1 MRKLAVSASFL
12 QEEHCTKISET
23 AQRCGFAAD
32 FYTDS
37 PLPLERA
44 ADYEVI
50 YAEPS
55 RELLRAATS
64 LRWFCSCFAGVESI
78 TDESLF
84 HDGDVLLTNS
94 AGAYG
99 LTIAEHITM
108 VALML
113 LRQMPTCMEDM
124 RQRRWNK
131 IPSMRSI
138 YGSTITVLG
147 TGDIGTQ
154 FARRAKAMGADAI
167 YGVRRSHKSCDSTF
181 DRIYTNE
188 QLDDVLPQ
196 TEILVM
202 ALPSTP
208 ETVGILSRER
218 IALLPK
224 NAIVINVGRGT
235 AVDQEALMEAL
246 NEERIAGAALDV
258 MVPEPLPE
266 DHPLW
271 TTKNLLLTPH
281 VSGQTSLPET
291 VTRNVDMFCRD
302 LENYTSGRP
311 LAHLVDRRRG
321 Y

>member
-1 MRKLAVSASFL
+1 MRKLAVSAPFL
-12 QEEHCTKISET
+12 KKEHCTQITQT
-23 AQRCGFAAD
+23 AQRCGFTPD
-32 FYTDS
+32 FYIETPLS
-37 PLPLERA
+37 PAQA

-55 RELLRAATS
+55 RELIRAATS
-64 LRWFCSCFAGVESI
+64 LRWFCSCFAGVEAI

-84 HDGDVLLTNS
+84 HNADVLLTNS

-108 VALML
+108 VTLML

-138 YGSTITVLG
+138 YGSSITVLG

-154 FARRAKAMGADAI
+154 FARRAKALGAASI
-167 YGVRRSHKSCDSTF
+167 CGVRRSQKPCDSAF
-181 DRIYTNE
+181 DRVYTND
-188 QLDDVLPQ
+188 QLDEVLPQ

-202 ALPSTP
+202 ALPSTA
-208 ETVGILSRER
+208 ETTGILSRER

-235 AVDQEALMEAL
+235 AIDQEALMEAL

-258 MVPEPLPE
+258 MVPEPLPA

-271 TTKNLLLTPH
+271 NTKNLLLTPH
-281 VSGQTSLPET
+281 VSGQNSLPET
-291 VTRNVDMFCRD
+291 VARNVDMFCRD
-302 LENYTSGRP
+302 LENYASGKP

>member
-12 QEEHCTKISET
+12 QKDHCAKILET
-23 AQRCGFAAD
+23 AQRCGFTPD
-32 FYTDS
+32 FYIET
-37 PLPLERA
+37 PLTPSQA

-50 YAEPS
+50 YGEPS
-55 RELLRAATS
+55 RKLLRAATS
-64 LRWFCSCFAGVESI
+64 LRWFCSCYAGVEAI
-78 TDESLF
+78 TDDSLF
-84 HDGDVLLTNS
+84 HDADVLLTNS

-108 VALML
+108 VTLML
-113 LRQMPTCMEDM
+113 LRQMPACMEDM
-124 RQRRWNK
+124 RKRRWKNV
-131 IPSMRSI
+131 PSMRSI
-138 YGSTITVLG
+138 YGSSITILG

-154 FARRAKAMGADAI
+154 FARRAKALGAASV
-167 YGVRRSHKSCDSTF
+167 YGVRRSQKPCDSAF
-181 DRIYTNE
+181 DRVYTND
-188 QLDDVLPQ
+188 QLDEILPQ

-202 ALPSTP
+202 ALPATA

-235 AVDQEALMEAL
+235 AVDQDALMEAL
-246 NEERIAGAALDV
+246 NAERIAGAALDV

-271 TTKNLLLTPH
+271 STKNLLLTPH
-281 VSGQTSLPET
+281 ISGQTSLPET
-291 VTRNVDMFCRD
+291 VERNVDMFCRD
-302 LENYTSGRP
+302 LENYASGQP

>member
-1 MRKLAVSASFL
+1 MRKLAVYASFL
-12 QEEHCTKISET
+12 KEEHRVKILET
-23 AQRCGFAAD
+23 AQRCGFTPD
-32 FYTDS
+32 FYIETRLT
-37 PLPLERA
+37 PAQA

-55 RELLRAATS
+55 RELIRAATS
-64 LRWFCSCFAGVESI
+64 LRWFCSCFAGVETI

-84 HDGDVLLTNS
+84 HNSDVLLSNS
-94 AGAYG
+94 AGSYG
-99 LTIAEHITM
+99 LTISEHITM
-108 VALML
+108 VTLML
-113 LRQMPTCMEDM
+113 LRQMPICMENM
-124 RQRRWNK
+124 RQHHWQK
-131 IPSMRSI
+131 VSPMRSI
-138 YGSTITVLG
+138 YGSSITVLG

-154 FARRAKAMGADAI
+154 FARRAKALGAATVR
-167 YGVRRSHKSCDSTF
+167 GVRRSQKPCDSAF
-181 DRIYTNE
+181 DQVYTNE
-188 QLDDVLPQ
+188 QLNEILPQ

-202 ALPSTP
+202 ALPSTA

-235 AVDQEALMEAL
+235 AIDQEALMEAL

-271 TTKNLLLTPH
+271 NTKNLLLTPH
-281 VSGQTSLPET
+281 ISGQTSLPQT
-291 VTRNVDMFCRD
+291 VDRNVDMFCCD
-302 LENYTSGRP
+302 LENYASGRP